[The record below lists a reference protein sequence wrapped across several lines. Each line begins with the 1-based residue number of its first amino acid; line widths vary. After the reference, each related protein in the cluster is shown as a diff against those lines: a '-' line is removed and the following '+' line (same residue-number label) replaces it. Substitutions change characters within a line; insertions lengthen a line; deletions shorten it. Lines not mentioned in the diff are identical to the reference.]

1 MDLFNDFSLGL
12 FVWQSVLFLALLFL
26 LRKYAWS
33 PSWALEEREEGIKNA
48 LDAAEN
54 AKQEMQALNADN
66 ERILQEAKAERD
78 AILKDA
84 REMKDTIIAEAKA
97 QATAE
102 ADKVMTSAREHLNN
116 EKMAAMTD
124 LKTKWPPVHRHCRK
138 NTQIRAYQGSK
149 AKGNDGQST
158 RRSHRQLIW
167 ETPEQHIDTPNRS

>member
-1 MDLFNDFSLGL
+1 MDLFNDFSIGL

-26 LRKYAWS
+26 LRKYAWKPILS
-33 PSWALEEREEGIKNA
+33 AVEEREEGIKNA

-102 ADKVMTSAREHLNN
+102 ADKVMTSAREQLNN

-124 LKTKWPPVHRHCRK
+124 LKNQVASLSIDIAEKILKSELTKDQNQK
-138 NTQIRAYQGSK
+138 EMMDK
-149 AKGNDGQST
+149 ALEEATAN
-158 RRSHRQLIW
+158 
-167 ETPEQHIDTPNRS
+167 